1 MMDRN
6 IKLGGFNLILHVR
19 EVFLKEMVIKLRLA
33 GQIELIKKN
42 GLGGAKSGLASTQS
56 WGSMTFQEK
65 FQESNPA
72 RG

>member
-6 IKLGGFNLILHVR
+6 IKLGGFNLILQVR

-42 GLGGAKSGLASTQS
+42 GLGGAKCGLASTQS
-56 WGSMTFQEK
+56 
-65 FQESNPA
+65 
-72 RG
+72 